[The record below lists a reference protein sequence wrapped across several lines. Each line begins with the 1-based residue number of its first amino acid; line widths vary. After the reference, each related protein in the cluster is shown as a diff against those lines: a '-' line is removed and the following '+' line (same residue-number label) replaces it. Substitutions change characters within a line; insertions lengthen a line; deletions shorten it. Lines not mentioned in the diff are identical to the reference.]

1 MDADDIDARLASI
14 ASLPPLERAAA
25 AEALEAEL
33 RAALD
38 EIVLDQ
44 PPA

>member
-1 MDADDIDARLASI
+1 MDPDDIDARLASI

-25 AEALEAEL
+25 AEALEDEL

-38 EIVLDQ
+38 EISSDQ
-44 PPA
+44 RPA